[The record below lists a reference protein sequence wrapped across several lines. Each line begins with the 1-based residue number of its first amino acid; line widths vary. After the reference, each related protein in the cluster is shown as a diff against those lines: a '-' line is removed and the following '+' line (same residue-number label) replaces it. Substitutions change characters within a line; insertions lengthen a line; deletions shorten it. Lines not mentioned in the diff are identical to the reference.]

1 MDPTLGTVI
10 ADKYRLDRVLGKGGM
25 SAVYAATNELT
36 GKQVA
41 IKLLQREGSGD
52 DEHSL
57 RLMREAQTASAIDH
71 PNVVNVFDVGRHE
84 GALFLVME
92 LLYGESLSALLLRG
106 VSDPNEFV
114 RLMMPVLRGVHAAH
128 RCGVIHRDLKPD
140 NILLCTDPHG
150 EPREPKVLDFGI
162 SKLTDKLARGKEL
175 TREGTVFGT
184 PQYMAPEQMRDA
196 RMIDARCDVYAL
208 GVIFYR
214 ALSGDYPY
222 NADSIGALAIRIVEG
237 KATPLAELCPM
248 LDAGLADVVMRA
260 LHPDPE
266 QRFQSVQELGEAL
279 EPYADGVFFFPGAAA
294 RESATQLRRLRV
306 PETVSGSR
314 LLAPP
319 RTRTSPS
326 LSGVAARAGGRV
338 NTASSIRSAPSLPLP
353 SPAVALAIESY
364 RARVVAAPLLPTAAI
379 ELSELTETAQPP
391 PLPMSAVPS
400 ELQATLYSRGQGAR
414 VPSYLGSRA
423 RGGASDHDSL
433 PSDEGQLCRSHPRLS
448 TWSPRRGLW
457 IAAALLGVGV
467 VAPVAGQLWR
477 PAADAHARSAPAA
490 PAFGKTADVSALT
503 KKDKPVAAA
512 PTARRSTT
520 RSTAIGSSP
529 AKGESRVP
537 SLPRGVDL
545 SMSESESL
553 MVARPRQGLV
563 SDRV

>member
-1 MDPTLGTVI
+1 
-10 ADKYRLDRVLGKGGM
+10 
-25 SAVYAATNELT
+25 
-36 GKQVA
+36 
-41 IKLLQREGSGD
+41 
-52 DEHSL
+52 
-57 RLMREAQTASAIDH
+57 
-71 PNVVNVFDVGRHE
+71 
-84 GALFLVME
+84 
-92 LLYGESLSALLLRG
+92 
-106 VSDPNEFV
+106 
-114 RLMMPVLRGVHAAH
+114 
-128 RCGVIHRDLKPD
+128 
-140 NILLCTDPHG
+140 
-150 EPREPKVLDFGI
+150 
-162 SKLTDKLARGKEL
+162 
-175 TREGTVFGT
+175 
-184 PQYMAPEQMRDA
+184 
-196 RMIDARCDVYAL
+196 
-208 GVIFYR
+208 
-214 ALSGDYPY
+214 
-222 NADSIGALAIRIVEG
+222 
-237 KATPLAELCPM
+237 
-248 LDAGLADVVMRA
+248 
-260 LHPDPE
+260 
-266 QRFQSVQELGEAL
+266 
-279 EPYADGVFFFPGAAA
+279 
-294 RESATQLRRLRV
+294 
-306 PETVSGSR
+306 
-314 LLAPP
+314 
-319 RTRTSPS
+319 
-326 LSGVAARAGGRV
+326 
-338 NTASSIRSAPSLPLP
+338 
-353 SPAVALAIESY
+353 VALAIESY

-563 SDRV
+563 SDRVGEGSTALVSESAEAALSTVPPAAQATLPVSAGSEPAAIAQPSAKEDRLEPRTVQVRREPFNARALERNPYLRR